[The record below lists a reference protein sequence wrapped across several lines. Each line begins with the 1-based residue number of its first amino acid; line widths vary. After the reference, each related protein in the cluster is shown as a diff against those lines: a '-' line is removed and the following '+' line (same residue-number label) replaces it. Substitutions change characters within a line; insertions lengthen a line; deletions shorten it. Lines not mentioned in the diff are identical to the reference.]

1 MSRLSTVLT
10 TVLGAVLAVAVVAL
24 GALGG
29 SAYWNHVQ
37 LAGEQE
43 AAAELPDLAK
53 SQIPQILGYEY
64 SSVQRSTTQALTLM
78 TPEFRKRYEELTAK
92 NNIFNDAVK
101 RKLISQVNVVGA
113 GMIASHRDTGSVLA
127 FVNRVITDERKQP
140 NYEGSRLKV
149 DYRKIDGKWLIDEMT
164 PIF

>member
-1 MSRLSTVLT
+1 MNRLLAA
-10 TVLGAVLAVAVVAL
+10 LGALLAVAVVAL

-37 LAGEQE
+37 LAGEQ
-43 AAAELPDLAK
+43 ATAEQLPDLAK

-78 TPEFRKRYEELTAK
+78 TPAFRKRYEELTAK

-113 GMIASHRDTGSVLA
+113 GMISSHRDSGSVLA

>member
-1 MSRLSTVLT
+1 MNRLT
-10 TVLGAVLAVAVVAL
+10 TVLVSLLGAVLALAVVGL
-24 GALGG
+24 GAAGG
-29 SAYWNHVQ
+29 WQYWNHVQ
-37 LAGEQE
+37 LNGEQQT
-43 AAAELPDLAK
+43 AAELPDLAK
-53 SQIPQILGYEY
+53 AEIPQILGYEF
-64 SSVQRSTTQALTLM
+64 SSVQRTTTQALTLM

-113 GMIASHRDTGSVLA
+113 GMISSHRDAGSVLA

-140 NYEGSRLKV
+140 NYEGSRLRV